1 MFIPTCQIEHA
12 SDRYVKK
19 TSDNIVCSQN
29 DLLLGAIV
37 TVSAFS
43 CSHMQCDS
51 LLLTAACG
59 RVKKPVGRLNKSF
72 LETSMRPIKTVHR
85 GITAHR
91 GITSPLLLSI
101 AFLISLF
108 VYHLSCCLVLSYSAW
123 QKGNAPGVL

>member
-12 SDRYVKK
+12 SERYVKK
-19 TSDNIVCSQN
+19 TSDNIICPQN
-29 DLLLGAIV
+29 DLLGAIV
-37 TVSAFS
+37 TVSAFN

-72 LETSMRPIKTVHR
+72 LETLTRPIKTVWR
-85 GITAHR
+85 AITAHH

-108 VYHLSCCLVLSYSAW
+108 VYHLSCCLVLSNSAW